1 MIPVRSL
8 WPITNCPIVLSSV
21 ESISKSVEFSSKY
34 LTKSL
39 IGRYLWNG
47 FHKRKILPNFIL
59 SCAMCTM
66 CMLLVISMQNENVG
80 VSSLEGH
87 PVASVEQE
95 QYRDWMWHLSK
106 CSHRENYSF
115 SHSDPAE
122 YNNVFLEKI
131 ALADSS
137 TIHNSLHLWAIT
149 RIWTKDILTATISE
163 WKKLKSRLSWT

>member
-21 ESISKSVEFSSKY
+21 ESIQKSVEFSSKY

-115 SHSDPAE
+115 SHSDLPE
-122 YNNVFLEKI
+122 YNHFFLFGK
-131 ALADSS
+131 DSFGWQF
-137 TIHNSLHLWAIT
+137 HNSLHLWAIT

>member
-47 FHKRKILPNFIL
+47 FHKDNLTKLHFFL
-59 SCAMCTM
+59 